1 MYEHVKVIWSSSD
14 KLIIYQVMNTVH
26 GVVIEWQLTGSEE
39 CQKSINYTVM
49 VSGRDVDSDN
59 VTTIITSG
67 VTRVI
72 IPGLIP
78 DKWYTAHVAAT
89 VTCRN
94 AIAAVKNFTVA
105 APATSTTLYCEF
117 TLLSSFLKQ
126 CNA

>member
-1 MYEHVKVIWSSSD
+1 
-14 KLIIYQVMNTVH
+14 MNTVH

-78 DKWYTAHVAAT
+78 DKWYTAHVAAI
-89 VTCRN
+89 VTCSN
-94 AIAAVKNFTVA
+94 AVAAAKNFTVT
-105 APATSTTLYCEF
+105 APATSTTLFCEF
-117 TLLSSFLKQ
+117 TLLSSFLK
-126 CNA
+126 